1 MELTVTQQNLA
12 KALNIVSRV
21 ANMKTQMAIL
31 DNVLLRTEGNRLLV
45 ASTNLEIATTERIGA
60 KIIKAGDI
68 TIPAKVVTEFINNLP
83 DGVINLKVE
92 NNRLII
98 TSQNYNSTINGVIAD
113 EFPELP
119 TIDET
124 TAVKYIIS
132 TNDYKKAVSQIL
144 ISVSSDIARPVL
156 NGVLWQSNDGV
167 LNLASTDGYRLSE
180 KSLIKTKSE
189 ISTIVPSMTMQE
201 VMRAISEED
210 DEIEVLFSDTQV
222 RFRVGETEIIS
233 QLIDGNFP
241 DYKQLIPKDNDVI
254 VKIKRADFVQVAK
267 IASLFA
273 IHSASG
279 VTISV
284 DAEKNSFSLR
294 SIASEIGENTS
305 EAQAEITGTGKITL
319 NSRYLLDALAV
330 VSGEEVIFEFKS
342 KLAPCL
348 IKSSKKSTDYL
359 HIIMPLKS

>member
-1 MELTVTQQNLA
+1 MELTVKQQNLA
-12 KALNIVSRV
+12 KALNIVSRI

-31 DNVLLRTEGNRLLV
+31 DNILLRTEGNRLLI

-60 KIIKAGDI
+60 KIIKTGDI

-83 DGVINLKVE
+83 DSVINLKVE

-98 TSQNYNSTINGVIAD
+98 KSENYNSTINGVVAD
-113 EFPELP
+113 DFPELP

-132 TNDYKKAVSQIL
+132 TEDYKKSVSQIL
-144 ISVSSDIARPVL
+144 ISVSNDLARPVL
-156 NGVLWQSNDGV
+156 NGVLWQSHNGV

-180 KSLIKTKSE
+180 KKLIKTKSD
-189 ISTIVPSMTMQE
+189 ISTIVPSLTMQE

-210 DEIEVLFSDTQV
+210 EEIEVLFSATQV

-241 DYKQLIPKDNDVI
+241 DYRQLIPKDDDVI
-254 VKIKRADFVQVAK
+254 VKIRRADFMQVAK
-267 IASLFA
+267 VASLFA
-273 IHSASG
+273 VHSASG
-279 VTISV
+279 VTINV
-284 DAEKNSFSLR
+284 DETKNSFSLR
-294 SIASEIGENTS
+294 SIASEIGENIS
-305 EAQAEITGTGKITL
+305 EAEAEIKGSGKTTL
-319 NSRYLLDALAV
+319 NSRYLIDALNAV
-330 VSGEEVIFEFKS
+330 AGDEIIFEFKS

-348 IKSSKKSTDYL
+348 LKSSQENTDYI